1 MLRGTKIWQSNVNV
15 KDVYVD
21 FLGDFCVDGKGKV
34 FLRISCD
41 SAYTVWINGKLA
53 SFGACADY
61 PEYRNFD
68 KIDISKHCQEKNHI
82 KITVWHYG
90 EDSQTYINAEAFLL
104 FDVIQGEKIL
114 LKSSKDILS
123 AVNAN
128 YKNGYRKNITHQLG
142 YSFCYDANSKQN
154 EFLPSDELGEGV
166 AVMRKRK
173 QCRLK
178 RRAEVKIQAKN
189 GGYLVDLGKETVGF
203 IDLQFFSPCEQKLH
217 VSYAEHLTHGEVCN
231 IIDGRDFSVE
241 YVAKAGENAYINTFR
256 RLACRYLFVKCDT
269 PIRIDYIGICPTEYP
284 LIAIKRKFSDKLLQK
299 IYDTSVYTLKCCM
312 HEHYEDC
319 PWREQALYTMDSRN
333 QMLCGYYAFKGSLY
347 QRENLILISK
357 GVRSDGLL
365 SLCFPAGLDYPI
377 PFFSLVYV
385 MQVWEYIEHTGD
397 RSVLREVGRVI
408 KDIISVFNK
417 RVEQNGLIA
426 DFENYWNFYEWTEG
440 SHNDWQINQP
450 TNGRAAAQ
458 YDLILNC
465 FYIIA
470 CRYYEK
476 LFGEKTDTS
485 RTAQS
490 IQKVFYSTE
499 NGLFKLSNTG
509 EEIYSQLG
517 NSMAILAKV
526 APECVAR
533 NMIENPQIVK
543 VSLSM
548 TTFYYDALLSVKS
561 KDYSAFILNDI
572 KEKYGNML
580 NCGATTFWETQLG
593 WQDFGGAGSLCHGWS
608 AIAMVYILRYAENN

>member
-1 MLRGTKIWQSNVNV
+1 MLRGTKIWQSNINA

-21 FLGDFCVDGKGKV
+21 FLGDFSVSGNSKV

-41 SAYTVWINGKLA
+41 SAYTVWVNGELA
-53 SFGACADY
+53 AFGACADY
-61 PEYRNFD
+61 PQYRNFD
-68 KIDISKHCQEKNHI
+68 KVDISKYCQEKNHI

-90 EDSQTYINAEAFLL
+90 EDSQTYINADAFLL
-104 FDVIQGEKIL
+104 FDVVQGKNTL
-114 LKSSKDILS
+114 LKSGKDILS

-128 YKNGYRKNITHQLG
+128 YKNGYCKNITYQLG
-142 YSFCYDANSKQN
+142 YSFCYNANNKPN
-154 EFLPSDELGEGV
+154 RFLPSNELGEGF

-178 RRAEVKIQAKN
+178 HRANVKIQAKN

-203 IDLQFFSPCEQKLH
+203 LDLHFYSPCEQKLS
-217 VSYAEHLTHGEVCN
+217 VLYAEHLTNGDVCN

-256 RLACRYLFVKCDT
+256 RLAGRYLFVKCEQ
-269 PIRIDYIGICPTEYP
+269 PIQIDYIGIRPTEYP
-284 LIAIKRKFSDKLLQK
+284 LITVKRTFSDKLLQK

-347 QRENLILISK
+347 QRENLVLISK
-357 GVRSDGLL
+357 GVRTDGLL
-365 SLCFPAGLDYPI
+365 SLCFPAGRDYPI

-397 RSVLREVGRVI
+397 WSVLKEVGSAIRG
-408 KDIISVFNK
+408 IISVFNK
-417 RVEQNGLIA
+417 RVEENGLIA
-426 DFENYWNFYEWTEG
+426 DFKNYWNFYEWTEG
-440 SHNDWQINQP
+440 SHNDWQI
-450 TNGRAAAQ
+450 TNAADGTAAVQ

-476 LFGEKTDTS
+476 LFGEKIDTS

-499 NGLFKLSNTG
+499 NGLFKLCDKG
-509 EEIYSQLG
+509 KERFSQLG
-517 NSMAILAKV
+517 NAMAILANV
-526 APECVAR
+526 APECVAQ
-533 NMIENPQIVK
+533 NMIDNPQIIK

-548 TTFYYDALLSVKS
+548 TAFYYDALLSVKS
-561 KDYSAFILNDI
+561 KDYSSFILNDI

-580 NCGATTFWETQLG
+580 NCGATTFWETELG
-593 WQDFGGAGSLCHGWS
+593 WQDFGNAGSLCHGWS
-608 AIAMVYILRYAENN
+608 AIAMVYILRYAKA